1 VSTDNNDLNRRYAIL
16 CAVIKARTNQ
26 IKRLQVELD
35 DLHAEADKL
44 EDQIVKREERK
55 HKRLVSDKYCTR
67 CSCSLTST
75 DYEAGRCTQ
84 CGCGL
89 EKQ

>member
-1 VSTDNNDLNRRYAIL
+1 MSTDNNNLNRRYATL
-16 CAVIKARTNQ
+16 CAIIKTRTSR

-35 DLHAEADKL
+35 DLHAEADEL
-44 EDQIVKREERK
+44 EDQIVKREEG
-55 HKRLVSDKYCTR
+55 KYCTH

-75 DYEAGRCTQ
+75 DCEAGRCTQ
-84 CGCGL
+84 CGCKL

>member
-1 VSTDNNDLNRRYAIL
+1 VSTDNNDLNRRYATL
-16 CAVIKARTNQ
+16 CAVIKTRTSQ

-35 DLHAEADKL
+35 DLHAEADEL

-55 HKRLVSDKYCTR
+55 YCAR
-67 CSCSLTST
+67 CSRLLTST

-84 CGCGL
+84 CGYGL
-89 EKQ
+89 NKP